1 MINKFIRGI
10 IMNFYVDK
18 IQKFFQSI
26 AKYFSNSGYAFSWM
40 FIIFVGAF
48 ALTTLII
55 IISSSYTYEC
65 VLTRAIDKINKFLSK
80 NPRINDDNLITF
92 NNKMKERGIP
102 KVLRRQWQQFMLYRE
117 HEASYYMSFKHCVEN
132 PLKNSTYNQQMGV
145 YRVFS
150 FIFAFLSILLG
161 VFTSYE
167 TSFRAMLQ
175 DVLIIP
181 IIILVLYWLISMILN
196 LIHNATTGDLY
207 QNYQYFE
214 INIDKATMTLPEYVD
229 YEVLFTQQEIKKGIP
244 VLFEYIQKRAIEEQ
258 QELEKARIKN
268 VEHEKFNFDESG
280 IDASLVLERSMAEA
294 ESYIATR
301 KKFMQD
307 IEQVNT
313 EISQL
318 ENQYRENVKE
328 NQRLMQTSKESLDGL
343 KKQLEQASSSIET
356 NYIKKQMKDEV
367 NRQQVAERD
376 FDALTEKY
384 NQEQKN
390 MQAEITRL
398 QGEIDKA
405 KKSLESNM
413 MSEFSTYSN
422 KIYKKL
428 EEVVGDDQKEVVD
441 GYKKQINELEEK
453 LSMKDQELDNVYN
466 QYQSQ
471 VQQMEEK
478 NKAFDNIL
486 KEKDDFISSVQEQLE
501 EGKTTKP
508 KSNKYKK
515 NKKVEMVEEPEYEE
529 TENYDDQYSD
539 DQYSDNQDYS
549 NEEYADNGEYTN
561 EEYTDNEYAD
571 EQCDFDY
578 QDGYDDQNY
587 DGDYDYEDQGD
598 GEYAEQEYDYDESGD
613 EDDGEEGATVTPSNE
628 DFNYLVD
635 ETAEE
640 RHENQEESYNYQED
654 EDVANENAE
663 TGLTF
668 NYLPESMQKPA
679 KAETA
684 TDSNETFNYLSTD
697 EEEPVKAEEPA
708 KSEQAAEKDDI
719 DSAFDAW
726 LYDTDEDTDND
737 KQDDKASEEVEENE
751 EVEET
756 NEELKD
762 ETPDNDVAS
771 FFAEEGNDID
781 LDEEDEEDE
790 DDGDD
795 DGEKLVDTTP
805 KPRRPVGRPKKVV
818 EEEPKE
824 KRRVGRPRKV
834 VEEEPARR
842 VGRPKKVVE
851 EETPT
856 RRVGRPKKETT
867 PVEETKRSVGRPA
880 KAETA
885 KRSSR
890 GPGRP
895 RKVGRPKGT
904 RKVTRPVG
912 RPKVEKANPVGR
924 PKKTNPVG
932 RPKKTNPVGRP
943 RKNATSSTS
952 LNDIDKKLKEL
963 NEQIKKENQN
973 LAKTKKQLE
982 KASIKKSKK

>member
-376 FDALTEKY
+376 FDAMTEKY

-515 NKKVEMVEEPEYEE
+515 NKEAAPVEELEEE
-529 TENYDDQYSD
+529 TADESYEQDYDQQYSDQQYSD
-539 DQYSDNQDYS
+539 DQDYS
-549 NEEYADNGEYTN
+549 NEEYSDEYADDGYAG
-561 EEYTDNEYAD
+561 EEYSDEEYAD
-571 EQCDFDY
+571 EQGDFDY
-578 QDGYDDQNY
+578 QD
-587 DGDYDYEDQGD
+587 
-598 GEYAEQEYDYDESGD
+598 EQEYDDGYDYTDDQGYDES
-613 EDDGEEGATVTPSNE
+613 DDGEEGETVTPAHE

-635 ETAEE
+635 DTAEE
-640 RHENQEESYNYQED
+640 RHENQEQENNYQED
-654 EDVANENAE
+654 AQEIANENAD
-663 TGLTF
+663 TGITF
-668 NYLPESMQKPA
+668 NYLPENVQNAQKVA
-679 KAETA
+679 KVETA
-684 TDSNETFNYLSTD
+684 DNKETFNYLSTD
-697 EEEPVKAEEPA
+697 EEEPA
-708 KSEQAAEKDDI
+708 KQEATEQETTDKDDI

-726 LYDTDEDTDND
+726 LYDSNEESDSD
-737 KQDDKASEEVEENE
+737 KPDDDASEK
-751 EVEET
+751 VEET
-756 NEELKD
+756 NEDIETSDKED
-762 ETPDNDVAS
+762 EADDVES

-781 LDEEDEEDE
+781 LDQEDEE

-795 DGEKLVDTTP
+795 DGERLVDTTP
-805 KPRRPVGRPKKVV
+805 KPRRPVGRPRKVV

-824 KRRVGRPRKV
+824 KRKVGRPKKV

-842 VGRPKKVVE
+842 VGRPKRVVE
-851 EETPT
+851 DETPT
-856 RRVGRPKKETT
+856 RRAGRPKKETT
-867 PVEETKRSVGRPA
+867 TVEETKRSVGRPA
-880 KAETA
+880 KAETT

-895 RKVGRPKGT
+895 RKVGRPKGS

-912 RPKVEKANPVGR
+912 RPKTEKANPVGR